1 LAVSGQP
8 LHNLNCAKLIPAGE
22 LGQVR
27 VCSCGAEKPRS
38 LDDVNGEEW
47 NTASAAYRNKI
58 ASPKFPGY
66 SMLDEHH
73 GQDHDEAGTVP
84 PVDSEDLA
92 ATLTRWWVQKAE
104 EEAREL
110 VPKGDPGYC
119 KLVLGSVEYEVCR
132 IEEVPENEHLGRKTQ
147 NSTSNAAKTG
157 TPKPDEKRLS
167 ITVRTA
173 PVAGRTSTSSS
184 ASTTSEAGATST
196 GKLSRQ
202 GHSQLGSGGT
212 AGRTDTKSSAT
223 TATSQPQMD
232 ESALTKWWM
241 NKAREEISALA
252 PKAEEYGGAHRA
264 SDLVQLGRT
273 IAELTGFDA
282 DTRRLRGL
290 DTDAFYQELACY
302 FYLQGKMGRWQAALL
317 EGRQV
322 SDDTIHDIKIYTTM
336 VQRIREQG
344 GWPV

>member
-22 LGQVR
+22 LQGVR
-27 VCSCGAEKPRS
+27 SCSCGAERPRS
-38 LDDVNGEEW
+38 LDDVSGEEW
-47 NTASAAYRNKI
+47 NAASAAYRNKI

-73 GQDHDEAGTVP
+73 GQDHDEAGTIP
-84 PVDSEDLA
+84 PVDSGDLA

-110 VPKGDPGYC
+110 VPKA
-119 KLVLGSVEYEVCR
+119 V
-132 IEEVPENEHLGRKTQ
+132 
-147 NSTSNAAKTG
+147 
-157 TPKPDEKRLS
+157 
-167 ITVRTA
+167 
-173 PVAGRTSTSSS
+173 
-184 ASTTSEAGATST
+184 
-196 GKLSRQ
+196 
-202 GHSQLGSGGT
+202 
-212 AGRTDTKSSAT
+212 
-223 TATSQPQMD
+223 
-232 ESALTKWWM
+232 
-241 NKAREEISALA
+241 
-252 PKAEEYGGAHRA
+252 EYGGAHRA

-322 SDDTIHDIKIYTTM
+322 SDDTVHDIKIYTTM